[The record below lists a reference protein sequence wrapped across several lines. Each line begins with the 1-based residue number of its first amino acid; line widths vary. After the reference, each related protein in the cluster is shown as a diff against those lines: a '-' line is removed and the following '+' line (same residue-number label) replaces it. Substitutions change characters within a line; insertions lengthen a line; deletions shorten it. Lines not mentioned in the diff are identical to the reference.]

1 MQLRTTAVLSAF
13 LAAFLALSGEARAQ
27 TSLRPMTLSVD
38 ASQASRNFFRAVAT
52 IPVSPGHC
60 AFAYPKWIPA
70 WETPAGPIQN
80 LVSLHVTANGRQIA
94 WHRDPVDMYKFTCDA
109 GNADTVTVSMDVIGS
124 TPADGYNATLMG
136 TANVAVLQW
145 SSVVVYPE
153 GENVYNQPVTA
164 SLRLPA
170 GWNGAS
176 ALTESGRAGDR
187 INFASVM
194 LNRLVDS
201 PFHMGAFH
209 RSIQLSSG
217 ESPTYLDIVA
227 DSSDALN
234 ISSAELAGMK
244 HLVREAPALYGP
256 PHYEAYHFLLSL
268 SDALGGG
275 GFEHHQSS
283 DDRSSED
290 YLTNEDSFRAGT
302 DLMSH
307 EYSHSW
313 NGKYRRP
320 IGMVIANYNQPMK
333 DDLIWVYEG
342 MNEYLGKLLAVRARL
357 ATPEDERAQFADIAA
372 LESYRTGRN
381 WRPLIDTAVGAPY
394 LYTVGGP
401 WTNLRRSAGDFYDEG
416 MLVWLDVDTT
426 IRSLT
431 RGRKALDDFLHLYTA
446 GGSREPSIEPYDFDD
461 IVALL
466 NQVVPYDWRG
476 FFEQKIYAVQPQAP
490 LAGLERAG
498 WRLVYRE
505 KPTELDAITQAK
517 YHYLNFAYSIGLTL
531 DAEGHIGDIVPGSA
545 ADKAGI
551 APRMTIVAV
560 DGRAFSSD
568 RMHAA
573 LATAKRS
580 HRPMD
585 FIVTNGSFYRTYSV
599 PYYDGDRYPA
609 LERIPGRPDMLS
621 QIFAPKTFKP

>member
-1 MQLRTTAVLSAF
+1 MQLRTVAVTSAF
-13 LAAFLALSGEARAQ
+13 LAAFLTLCGAARAQ
-27 TSLRPMTLSVD
+27 TALRPMTLAVD
-38 ASQASRNFFRAVAT
+38 ASQASRNLFHAVAT
-52 IPVSPGHC
+52 IPITPGHC

-80 LVSLHVTANGRQIA
+80 LVSLHVAAGGREVT

-109 GNADTVTVSMDVIGS
+109 GNADTVAVSMDVIGS

-145 SSVVVYPE
+145 SSVLVYPE

-164 SLRLPA
+164 TLRLPK

-176 ALTESGRAGDR
+176 ALTESGRSGDR
-187 INFASVM
+187 IAFTSVM

-217 ESPTYLDIVA
+217 DSPTYLDIVA
-227 DSSDALN
+227 DSADALN
-234 ISSAELAGMK
+234 ISPAQLAGMK

-256 PHYEAYHFLLSL
+256 PHYESYRFLLSL
-268 SDALGGG
+268 SDSLGGG

-283 DDRSSED
+283 DDRADED
-290 YLTNEDSFRAGT
+290 YLTDEDSFRAGT

-320 IGMVIANYNQPMK
+320 IGMLIANYNEPMK

-357 ATPEDERAQFADIAA
+357 ATVEDERAQFAGIAA
-372 LESYRTGRN
+372 LESYRIGRN
-381 WRPLIDTAVGAPY
+381 WRPLIDTAVAAPY

-416 MLVWLDVDTT
+416 LLVWLDVDTT

-431 RGRKALDDFLHLYTA
+431 HGRKALDDFLHLYTA
-446 GGSREPSIEPYDFDD
+446 GGSREPTVKPYDFNE
-461 IVALL
+461 IVGLL

-490 LAGLERAG
+490 LAGFERAG

-505 KPTELDAITQAK
+505 KPAPLDVITQAK
-517 YHYLNFAYSIGLTL
+517 YGYLNFAYSIGLTL
-531 DAEGHIGDIVPGSA
+531 DAQGHIGDIVPGSP

-551 APRMTIVAV
+551 APRMAIVAV
-560 DGRAFSSD
+560 DGRTFSAD

-573 LATAKRS
+573 LAVAKRS
-580 HRPMD
+580 RRPID

-599 PYYDGDRYPA
+599 PYYGGDRYPA
-609 LERIPGRPDMLS
+609 LERIPNRPDVLS